1 MEMKNLSDRC
11 AVITT
16 LNGEMVE
23 YRVFDRPAQAMQHY
37 NSGVGKLQEMVK
49 HTDEKGVWE
58 IMLCDVKQY
67 AISRQNAEYLDTR
80 ESEDWYSKYFEI
92 MASPARKLSSARER
106 FSPHLWRRLKD
117 SVNTILSDE
126 ERLAARRF

>member
-1 MEMKNLSDRC
+1 MEIVTMTDRC

-49 HTDEKGVWE
+49 HTDEEGVWE
-58 IMLCDVKQY
+58 IMLCDIKQY

-92 MASPARKLSSARER
+92 MATPARKLSSASKRY
-106 FSPHLWRRLKD
+106 SPHLWRRLKN
-117 SVNTILSDE
+117 SVNNIMTDDE
-126 ERLAARRF
+126 KPIARRH